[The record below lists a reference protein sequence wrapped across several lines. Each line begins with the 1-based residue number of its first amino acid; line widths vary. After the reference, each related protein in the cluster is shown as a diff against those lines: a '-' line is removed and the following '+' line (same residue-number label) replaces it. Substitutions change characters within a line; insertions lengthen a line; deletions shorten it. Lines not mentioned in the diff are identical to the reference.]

1 MNDCNELLHSNLK
14 KLKYYKDMLDR
25 AEKTYGQTDSSLL
38 DKFAELQLEQHLIE
52 KEAGELEGKVK
63 DLKKK
68 KSDAKKILDEIIKN
82 P

>member
-1 MNDCNELLHSNLK
+1 MI
-14 KLKYYKDMLDR
+14 DR
-25 AEKTYGQTDSSLL
+25 AEKTYSQNDSSLL
-38 DKFAELQLEQHLIE
+38 EKFAQLQVEEHLIE